1 MGLKKE
7 FKKSVSGKPIRGNQK
22 GVKRMAR
29 RKWPKVDRGR
39 KGARNGGKDSRIGVK
54 ECQSARMVSKGR
66 LQG

>member
-7 FKKSVSGKPIRGNQK
+7 FKKSSNAGKSVGLA
-22 GVKRMAR
+22 KR
-29 RKWPKVDRGR
+29 
-39 KGARNGGKDSRIGVK
+39 DSRIGVK